1 MRNCIDFSLYFPF
14 SFLSREQNLI
24 VSHNEVI
31 EFGIELLI
39 TATILFL
46 FFLCTEVV
54 YRTSI

>member
-14 SFLSREQNLI
+14 CFLSREQNLI

-39 TATILFL
+39 TATTLFL